1 MSIYINDAK
10 KGTVRHYFTTP
21 KIDKA
26 IETLLREME
35 ELVYSE
41 THSGYEVTIKEITAP
56 ERNEDE

>member
-10 KGTVRHYFTTP
+10 KGTVRHYCTTP

-35 ELVYSE
+35 EIVYSE
-41 THSGYEVTIKEITAP
+41 THEGYEVTIKEINLP
-56 ERNEDE
+56 R

>member
-1 MSIYINDAK
+1 MSIYINDNK
-10 KGTVRHYFTTP
+10 KGTVRHYCTTP

-35 ELVYSE
+35 EIVYSE

-56 ERNEDE
+56 ERDEQ